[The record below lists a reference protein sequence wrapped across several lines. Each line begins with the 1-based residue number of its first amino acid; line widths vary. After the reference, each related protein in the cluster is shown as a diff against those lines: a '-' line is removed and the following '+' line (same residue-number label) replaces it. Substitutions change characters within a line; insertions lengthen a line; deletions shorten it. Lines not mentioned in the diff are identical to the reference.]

1 MQENLNMQTNRLINY
16 NEALNRM
23 GGDEIFL
30 SELINDYITD
40 FNHYYSNIKVAVE
53 ENAFSE
59 ISVIGHTLK
68 GSSEMLSLISLSL
81 ISSQMEIAG
90 VEKNISSARKLL
102 SELKNEFK
110 ILIDFLHKIKLIQL
124 N

>member
-1 MQENLNMQTNRLINY
+1 MQENLTLQTNSLINY
-16 NEALNRM
+16 DEALNRM
-23 GGDEIFL
+23 GGDETFL

-40 FNHYYSNIKVAVE
+40 FNHYFLKIKFAIE
-53 ENAFSE
+53 DDDFSE
-59 ISVIGHTLK
+59 ISLIGHTLK
-68 GSSEMLSLISLSL
+68 GSSAMLSITTLCH

-90 VEKNISSARKLL
+90 IEKNISNARKLL

-110 ILIDFLHKIKLIQL
+110 NLMNFLNKIKLIQL

>member
-1 MQENLNMQTNRLINY
+1 MQENLALQTNRLINY
-16 NEALNRM
+16 NEALKRM
-23 GGDEIFL
+23 GGDALFL

-40 FNHYYSNIKVAVE
+40 FDHYYSNIKVAVE
-53 ENAFSE
+53 ENDFPE

-81 ISSQMEIAG
+81 ISAQMEIAG
-90 VEKNISSARKLL
+90 IDKNISSAEKLL

-110 ILIDFLHKIKLIQL
+110 NLMYFLQKVKLVQL